1 MFSSFI
7 CPKDAPPSADPTCRA
22 KILSHRSKLGQDMAK
37 ALTVGAP
44 QLELVREIALPRQPP
59 LEILMIAKLV
69 DNLRCGIVSRG

>member
-1 MFSSFI
+1 
-7 CPKDAPPSADPTCRA
+7 
-22 KILSHRSKLGQDMAK
+22 MAK